1 MLPPIHARRMT
12 SHLIAGLVAAYLVF
26 LGILLT
32 HTEGRDFDA
41 SAPSAGR
48 CVIWDQSFC
57 PTASG
62 QRLR

>member
-1 MLPPIHARRMT
+1 MLPQFHPRCLT
-12 SHLIAGLVAAYLVF
+12 SHLIAGLVASYLVF

-41 SAPSAGR
+41 SAPSTLR
-48 CVIWDQSFC
+48 CVVWDQSFC